1 MTPLLAVSVFL
12 AAEEG
17 GPPQTPH
24 SWLPENYE
32 IIFGG
37 LASVIIFW
45 ALWKFAIPELR
56 KGLAA
61 RSERLGLQLSSAA
74 AARAEAITAA
84 EAIRASKGD
93 IGAERARLLAEA
105 DDTAARVL
113 AEGRARLVDE
123 LASLEAKAASDITV
137 GQGRVGAELQAQ
149 VSAIAAAATPQV
161 VNASLDD
168 ATKHALVE
176 DFIARVGASR

>member
-1 MTPLLAVSVFL
+1 MTPLLASVFL

-37 LASVIIFW
+37 FASLLIFW
-45 ALWKFAIPELR
+45 ALWKFAIPPLR
-56 KGLAA
+56 KSLEA
-61 RSERLGLQLSSAA
+61 RSERIGLQLGSAA
-74 AARAEAITAA
+74 AARAEAVSAA
-84 EAIRASKGD
+84 AAIRASKGD

-113 AEGRARLVDE
+113 AEGRARLTQEV
-123 LASLEAKAASDITV
+123 AALEAKADSDISV
-137 GQGRVGAELQAQ
+137 GQGRVGAEVQAQ
-149 VSAIAAAATPQV
+149 VSAIAAAATPHV
-161 VNASLDD
+161 VNASLDE
-168 ATKHALVE
+168 ATQHALVE